1 MQFIC
6 LSYNMQSLFDL
17 VLSQSKESLTVNFE
31 LENEKYTMENIQM
44 FQLTLQELSLNQL
57 P

>member
-44 FQLTLQELSLNQL
+44 FELTLQELSLNQL

>member
-31 LENEKYTMENIQM
+31 LENEKYIMENIQM
-44 FQLTLQELSLNQL
+44 FELTLQELSLNQL